1 MTYGISNIRTK
12 PRIRF
17 LDKNW
22 HNINEGLGKTIGVT
36 PGVTILSGQICSQD
50 PTTHLLVLGWVAG
63 NGGPYIAVNDS
74 TDEATLGT
82 GLGTTASPYKLV
94 VIGFDEARTIQTGY
108 YETDDTY
115 AAGSRITP
123 DGTTGDVKL
132 LTNSLTEVQL
142 GFASVSAIQM
152 APAAYPLDDPTLAWG
167 AGAYANENE
176 PSGNTTKNVP
186 SSAPVVNIFNE
197 IDTVT
202 PSSAGVINV
211 LTFRTSLQLPTID

>member
-22 HNINEGLGKTIGVT
+22 HNINEGLGKSLSVR
-36 PGVTILSGQICSQD
+36 PGVTILSGQVCSQD
-50 PTTHLLVLGWVAG
+50 PADHMLELGWTAG

-82 GLGTTASPYKLV
+82 GMGTADSPYKLV
-94 VIGFDEARTIQTGY
+94 VIGFDEARTIQTGFY
-108 YETDDTY
+108 VTTDTY

-132 LTNSLTEVQL
+132 LTNSGTEVQL

-152 APAAYPLDDPTLAWG
+152 AAAITPPGGYGTG
-167 AGAYANENE
+167 ENATT
-176 PSGNTTKNVP
+176 SNVTDNTP
-186 SSAPVVNIFNE
+186 SSAPVVNIFDE

-202 PSSAGVINV
+202 PSAAGVINV
-211 LTFRTSLQLPTID
+211 LTFRTGLRLPTLTP